1 MAQNLLQQYFPMLWV
16 REDLEEHIRKDS
28 KLFSIFQ
35 SWKPAQREEFLNFCT
50 GERGVKILY
59 DCFFKEVFNAEFA
72 PERLEEL
79 MSLIMK
85 QRVRILQV
93 LPNDSVR
100 IADEASLLITD
111 IVVELEDHSIANVEI
126 QKIGYMFPGQRSAC
140 YSADLLLC
148 QYKRL
153 RSQKKENFSYKDI
166 QNVYT
171 IVFFEQSTTEFHKF
185 PTDVLH
191 CFEQKSD
198 TGLELNLLQKYYF
211 VPLDIFRKNLQNISI
226 NTKLD
231 AWLVFLTCDEPE
243 RIAELIQAYPEFKRM
258 YEDIYELCRNME
270 DVMGLFS
277 KELQELDRNTV
288 QYMIDVMQD
297 EIDASKK
304 LITEQEEQL
313 SEQAKQLSEKDQ
325 QFSEKEQQ
333 LKQLLEQQEL
343 DNQLYAL
350 LSQDERVIDLN
361 RAVKDEAF
369 RKQLLEEYQLK

>member
-1 MAQNLLQQYFPMLWV
+1 MAKNLLQQYFPMLWV
-16 REDLEEHIRKDS
+16 REELEERIRKDS
-28 KLFSIFQ
+28 VLFSIFQ
-35 SWKPAQREEFLNFCT
+35 SWKPEQRDEFLDFCT

-59 DCFFKEVFNAEFA
+59 DCFFKEVFNPEYT
-72 PERLEEL
+72 PERLEKL
-79 MSLIMK
+79 ISLIMK
-85 QRVRILQV
+85 QKVRILQV

-111 IVVELEDHSIANVEI
+111 IVVELEDHSIANVEV

-140 YSADLLLC
+140 YSADLLLR
-148 QYKRL
+148 QYKRI
-153 RSQKKENFSYKDI
+153 RGRKKENFSYKDI

-171 IVFFEQSTTEFHKF
+171 IVFFEQSTVEFHKF
-185 PTDVLH
+185 PKDILH

-198 TGLELNLLQKYYF
+198 TGLKLNLLQKYYF
-211 VPLDIFRKNLQNISI
+211 VPLDIFLKNLQNKGIK
-226 NTKLD
+226 TELD

-243 RIAELIQAYPEFKRM
+243 RIAELIQAYPEFKRT

-304 LITEQEEQL
+304 LITEQEQQL
-313 SEQAKQLSEKDQ
+313 NEQAKQLSEKDQ
-325 QFSEKEQQ
+325 QLSEKEQQ
-333 LKQLLEQQEL
+333 LKQQEL

-350 LSQDERVIDLN
+350 LDQDERLTDLR
-361 RAVKDEAF
+361 RAIKDEAF

>member
-1 MAQNLLQQYFPMLWV
+1 MNKNLLQQYFPMLWV
-16 REDLEEHIRKDS
+16 REELIERIRDDS
-28 KLFSIFQ
+28 RLFDMYQ
-35 SWKPAQREEFLNFCT
+35 SWKPEQREEFLDFCT

-59 DCFFKEVFNAEFA
+59 DGFFKEVFHAEYA
-72 PERLEEL
+72 PERLESL
-79 MSLIMK
+79 MSHIMN

-100 IADEASLLITD
+100 IADEGCLLITD

-140 YSADLLLC
+140 YSADLLLR

-153 RSQKKENFSYKDI
+153 RSQKKEKFAYKDI

-171 IVFFEQSTTEFHKF
+171 IIFFEHSTTEFHQF
-185 PTDVLH
+185 PKNFLH

-211 VPLDIFRKNLQNISI
+211 VPLDMFRKNIQNKGIK
-226 NTKLD
+226 TKLD
-231 AWLVFLTCDEPE
+231 GWLVFLTCDEPE
-243 RIAELIQAYPEFKRM
+243 RIAELIRVFPEFKRM

-304 LITEQEEQL
+304 RITEQEQ
-313 SEQAKQLSEKDQ
+313 QLSEKNR
-325 QFSEKEQQ
+325 EQK
-333 LKQLLEQQEL
+333 LYELLSKDNRLDELGMAVADEDFRRQLL
-343 DNQLYAL
+343 
-350 LSQDERVIDLN
+350 ID
-361 RAVKDEAF
+361 
-369 RKQLLEEYQLK
+369 YQLE

>member
-1 MAQNLLQQYFPMLWV
+1 MTPNLLQQYFPMLWV
-16 REDLEEHIRKDS
+16 RKDLEERIRKDS
-28 KLFSIFQ
+28 LLFSIFQ
-35 SWKPAQREEFLNFCT
+35 SWKPKQQEEFLDFCT

-59 DCFFKEVFNAEFA
+59 DCFFKEVFNTEYA

-100 IADEASLLITD
+100 IADETSLLITD

-140 YSADLLLC
+140 YSADLLLR

-171 IVFFEQSTTEFHKF
+171 IVFFEQSTAEFHKF
-185 PTDVLH
+185 PMDILH

-211 VPLDIFRKNLQNISI
+211 VPLDIYRRNHQNISI

-243 RIAELIQAYPEFKRM
+243 HIAELIQAYPEFKCM

-288 QYMIDVMQD
+288 QYMIDVMQE
-297 EIDASKK
+297 EIDTSKR
-304 LITEQEEQL
+304 LITEQEI
-313 SEQAKQLSEKDQ
+313 
-325 QFSEKEQQ
+325 Q
-333 LKQLLEQQEL
+333 LKLYEFLNQDGRLEDLAKAISDADFRHQLLI
-343 DNQLYAL
+343 DYNL
-350 LSQDERVIDLN
+350 L
-361 RAVKDEAF
+361 
-369 RKQLLEEYQLK
+369 